1 MRLVLFEP
9 VDGPVTFTARSSGP
23 GTLAV
28 GTPAVPTDTPQGPV
42 SRVCLTLPE
51 PGIPAGAVP
60 ATDSRGRVVGYAEES
75 P

>member
-9 VDGPVTFTARSSGP
+9 VDGVVFVPVPAGTTTIEVEAVSTDGP
-23 GTLAV
+23 AE
-28 GTPAVPTDTPQGPV
+28 PGPV

-51 PGIPAGAVP
+51 PRIPAGAVP
-60 ATDSRGRVVGYAEES
+60 ATDSRGRVVGYVEES